1 VKTRQEAIVEILYQS
16 CCGLDV
22 HKKMI
27 VACLRRADEA
37 GKVGKQVRTFG
48 TTTSELLSLSDWLVE
63 AGCTHVAMEAT
74 GVYWKPVYNIL
85 EGQMELLVVNA
96 QHIKAVPGRKTDV
109 KDAEWIAQLLQH
121 GLLRASFIPPQ
132 SQRDLRDLTRYR
144 TTLVR
149 ERARIVNRLQKV
161 LEDANLKLA
170 GVATDVMGVSGR
182 AMLEA
187 LLAGQTDTGQLAEL
201 AKGRL
206 RKKIPQ
212 LKEAL
217 TGRVR
222 EPHRFRL
229 SEQLSHIDYLDEA
242 IERLAAEIGQRL
254 RPFEPE
260 IQLLDTIP
268 GVNRQTAEEL
278 IAEIG
283 ADMSRFPDGH
293 HLASWAGMCPGHNE
307 SGGKRKSGKTR
318 KGNRW
323 LRSTLIEAAHGAAHT
338 KDTYLASHYHRLVGR
353 RGKKRALV
361 AVGHSLLVISHYVLK
376 RRQAYYDLGS
386 NYFEELHR
394 QRLERNL
401 VKRLENLGYKVILE
415 ALSPAA

>member
-144 TTLVR
+144 TTRVR

-222 EPHRFRL
+222 EPHRFML

-401 VKRLENLGYKVILE
+401 VKRLENFGYKVILE

>member
-1 VKTRQEAIVEILYQS
+1 MEILYKS

-27 VACLRRADEA
+27 VACLRLTDEG

-63 AGCTHVAMEAT
+63 AGCSHVAMEAT

-96 QHIKAVPGRKTDV
+96 GHIKAVPGRKTDV
-109 KDAEWIAQLLQH
+109 KDAEWIAELLQH
-121 GLLRASFIPPQ
+121 GLLKASFIPPQ

-170 GVATDVMGVSGR
+170 AVATDVMGVSGR

-222 EPHRFRL
+222 EHHRFLL

-242 IERLAAEIGQRL
+242 IERLAAEVGERL

-268 GVNRQTAEEL
+268 GINRQTAEEL

-338 KDTYLASHYHRLVGR
+338 KDTYLASQYHRLVGR

-361 AVGHSLLVISHYVLK
+361 AVGHSLLIISHYVLK

-386 NYFEELHR
+386 NYFEDLHR
-394 QRLERNL
+394 QRVERNL
-401 VKRLENLGYKVILE
+401 VKRLENLGYKVTLE

>member
-1 VKTRQEAIVEILYQS
+1 VEILYKS

-27 VACLRRADEA
+27 VACLRRIDEA
-37 GKVGKQVRTFG
+37 GKLAKPVRTFG
-48 TTTSELLSLSDWLVE
+48 TTTSALLSLSDWL
-63 AGCTHVAMEAT
+63 ASCTHVAMEAT
-74 GVYWKPVYNIL
+74 GVYWKPIYNIL

-109 KDAEWIAQLLQH
+109 KDAEWIAELLQH
-121 GLLRASFIPPQ
+121 GLLRGSFIPPQ

-149 ERARIVNRLQKV
+149 ERGRIVNRLQKV

-187 LLAGQTDTGQLAEL
+187 LLAGQTDSEQLAEL

-206 RKKIPQ
+206 WKKIPQ

-222 EPHRFRL
+222 EHHRFML
-229 SEQLSHIDYLDEA
+229 SEQLSHTDYLDEA
-242 IERLAAEIGQRL
+242 IERLTAEIGERL
-254 RPFEPE
+254 RPFEEE
-260 IQLLDTIP
+260 IRLLDTVP

-283 ADMSRFPDGH
+283 LDMSRFPDGR

-318 KGNRW
+318 KGNSW
-323 LRSTLIEAAHGAAHT
+323 LRSALVEAAHGAAHT
-338 KDTYLASHYHRLVGR
+338 KNTYLASQYHRLVGR

-361 AVGHSLLVISHYVLK
+361 AVGHSLLIISHYVLK

-386 NYFEELHR
+386 NYVDELQR
-394 QRLERNL
+394 QRVERNL
-401 VKRLENLGYKVILE
+401 VQRLQNLGYKVTLE

>member
-63 AGCTHVAMEAT
+63 AGCTHVALEAT

-144 TTLVR
+144 TTRVR

>member
-85 EGQMELLVVNA
+85 EGQMERLVVNA

-144 TTLVR
+144 TTRVR

-222 EPHRFRL
+222 EPHRFML

>member
-1 VKTRQEAIVEILYQS
+1 MEILYKS

-27 VACLRRADEA
+27 VACLRQTDEA

-48 TTTSELLSLSDWLVE
+48 TTTSELLTLSDWLVE

-74 GVYWKPVYNIL
+74 GVYWKPVYHIL

-109 KDAEWIAQLLQH
+109 KDAEWIAELLQH
-121 GLLRASFIPPQ
+121 GLLKASFIPPQ

-161 LEDANLKLA
+161 LEEANLKLA
-170 GVATDVMGVSGR
+170 GVATDVMGVSSR

-187 LLAGQTDTGQLAEL
+187 LLAGQTDSRQLAEL

-222 EPHRFRL
+222 EPHRFLL
-229 SEQLSHIDYLDEA
+229 SEQLTHIDYLDEA
-242 IERLAAEIGQRL
+242 IDRLNAEIGERL

-260 IQLLDTIP
+260 IRLLDTIP
-268 GVNRQTAEEL
+268 GINRHTAEEL

-318 KGNRW
+318 KGNSW
-323 LRSTLIEAAHGAAHT
+323 LRSTLVEAAHGAAHT
-338 KDTYLASHYHRLVGR
+338 KDTYLASQYHRLVGR

-394 QRLERNL
+394 QRMERNL
-401 VKRLENLGYKVILE
+401 VKRLENLGYKVTLE

>member
-144 TTLVR
+144 TTRVR

-222 EPHRFRL
+222 EPHRFML